1 LASNFENPEQVSAEK
16 VMKDPAAKDQQV
28 GEQST
33 KDHAAKDQAPN
44 GAAAPEPA
52 PKADPPTRSRSRSA
66 DRSADKQERGEPK
79 AAAAPPAAAPPA
91 VALPTAAPP
100 AEPALKPAL
109 ETPAEAKAVEPEP
122 PAAPAA
128 NGSDP
133 AAAAT
138 AAPPTGAPQGRIFG
152 APRGGRPQGQPKNGA
167 ALDLVELKDMQI
179 QKLNQIAKDLGVQGF
194 AGFRKQELI
203 FKILQVQAEKSGLIF
218 SEGVLE
224 CLPDGFGFLRA
235 PEYNYLPG
243 PDDVYVSPSQIRRFD
258 LRTGDTVSGQIR
270 PPKEGERYFALIKVD
285 AINFEP
291 PEEARNKIFFD
302 NLTPLYPQSR
312 IKLET
317 VKDNFSGRVMDLLT
331 PIGKG
336 QRGLIVAAPRTGK
349 TMLLQSI
356 ANSITANHPEVT
368 LIVLLIDER
377 PEEVTDMQR
386 SVKGEV
392 ISSTFDEP
400 ASRHVQV
407 AEMVIEKAKRL
418 VEHRKDVVI
427 LLDSITRLARAY
439 NTVVPPSGKVLS
451 GGVDS
456 NALQRPK
463 RFFGAARNI
472 EEGGSLTIV
481 ASALVDTGS
490 RMDDVI
496 FEEFKGTGNMEI
508 HLDRKLM
515 DKRVFPAIDISK
527 SGTRK
532 EELLLA
538 KEELNRVWVLR
549 KVLNPLSPVESMEL
563 LIDKLS
569 KTRSNAE
576 FLAAMSG

>member
-1 LASNFENPEQVSAEK
+1 MASDFENQ
-16 VMKDPAAKDQQV
+16 DPAVTPAADA
-28 GEQST
+28 EQNKET
-33 KDHAAKDQAPN
+33 
-44 GAAAPEPA
+44 AAAPQAAPPQAREPRQRAHREPKPHGEHKAQGEHKPAASAPPAEAKSEVSGNQALPPQAATNANPQKADAEPA
-52 PKADPPTRSRSRSA
+52 RDEAADSKPAGT
-66 DRSADKQERGEPK
+66 E
-79 AAAAPPAAAPPA
+79 PAAAPQ
-91 VALPTAAPP
+91 LTGR
-100 AEPALKPAL
+100 LF
-109 ETPAEAKAVEPEP
+109 
-122 PAAPAA
+122 
-128 NGSDP
+128 DP
-133 AAAAT
+133 RRRA
-138 AAPPTGAPQGRIFG
+138 
-152 APRGGRPQGQPKNGA
+152 GQQNKGN
-167 ALDLVELKDMQI
+167 ALDLVELKDMSI
-179 QKLNQIAKDLGVQGF
+179 QNLNNIAKDLGVQGF
-194 AGFRKQELI
+194 AGLRKQELI

-302 NLTPLYPQSR
+302 NLTPLYPQQR
-312 IKLET
+312 LKMET
-317 VKDNFSGRVMDLLT
+317 TKDNFSGRVMDLMT

-349 TMLLQSI
+349 TMLLQSV
-356 ANSITANHPEVT
+356 ANSITTNHPEVT

-418 VEHRKDVVI
+418 IEHKKDVVI

-496 FEEFKGTGNMEI
+496 FEEFKGTGNMEV

-532 EELLLA
+532 EELLLPR
-538 KEELNRVWVLR
+538 EELNRVYVLR
-549 KVLNPLSPVESMEL
+549 RVLNPLSPVESMEL
-563 LIDKLS
+563 LIDRLS
-569 KTRSNAE
+569 KTRSNAD
-576 FLAAMSG
+576 FLATMNG

>member
-1 LASNFENPEQVSAEK
+1 LASNFENPEQAVAEK
-16 VMKDPAAKDQQV
+16 AVKDTVPA
-28 GEQST
+28 ET
-33 KDHAAKDQAPN
+33 PKDQAPN
-44 GAAAPEPA
+44 GVAASDPPATKPEAPARTRSRSAEKQVDKQVDKPADKPAEKQIEVKAPPPSPEVKAPPPPPAEGETKPAEESKASDPEPAAPAAAPEP
-52 PKADPPTRSRSRSA
+52 
-66 DRSADKQERGEPK
+66 
-79 AAAAPPAAAPPA
+79 PPAGPSP
-91 VALPTAAPP
+91 V
-100 AEPALKPAL
+100 
-109 ETPAEAKAVEPEP
+109 
-122 PAAPAA
+122 
-128 NGSDP
+128 S
-133 AAAAT
+133 
-138 AAPPTGAPQGRIFG
+138 QGRIFG
-152 APRGGRPQGQPKNGA
+152 QPRRHQPQGQGKNGA
-167 ALDLVELKDMQI
+167 ALDLVELKDMNI

-312 IKLET
+312 FRMET
-317 VKDNFSGRVMDLLT
+317 VKDNMSGRVMDLLT

-356 ANSITANHPEVT
+356 ANSITANHPDVT

-418 VEHRKDVVI
+418 VEHKRDVVI

-532 EELLLA
+532 EELLLP
-538 KEELNRVWVLR
+538 KEELNRVWILR

-569 KTRSNAE
+569 KTRSNSE